1 MSRPWGGEGGVR
13 ETGPFPS
20 VGVKV
25 NPASSPVPCSDLFSN
40 SCVSVDR
47 QTDRHSLSL
56 SLSLSLTPSLPDW
69 ASAGIMEGAVGMAG
83 GLHLF
88 STCCPSQLLDAPPS
102 LSSTT
107 ALKDSTAGHW
117 PHASAAWSARPRP
130 EERTQ
135 WGSYPLTEAPFPP
148 CQGVTW
154 SRAWFPL
161 RSLAAAPC
169 DWVAGLPCGTPLA
182 ATPVVPV
189 PRPHLEGAVRN

>member
-1 MSRPWGGEGGVR
+1 MR
-13 ETGPFPS
+13 ER
-20 VGVKV
+20 
-25 NPASSPVPCSDLFSN
+25 
-40 SCVSVDR
+40 R
-47 QTDRHSLSL
+47 QTDRQTLSLTL